1 MNLKPLYYGTLLALI
16 LAGGS
21 PAPGQS
27 QTPGPTDYSGFS
39 RFVTSRNIFNPDRFP
54 HSNRNSARPRPTN
67 RPRRAAPAF
76 AFVGAMEYGKGLFA
90 FFDGNNDD
98 YRKSLQVNGKIA
110 GYTVGKITL
119 GGVQLVAGTNSV
131 FLTVGAQMQQGTDG
145 AWDKA
150 EEPVDFSGRTDGSA
164 PVATTN
170 GGGSDAAPA
179 APATPAGPMSDTLN
193 RLMMLRQQ
201 ENK

>member
-1 MNLKPLYYGTLLALI
+1 MNLKPLCHGTLLALI

-21 PAPGQS
+21 LAPGQS

-39 RFVTSRNIFNPDRFP
+39 RFVTSRNIFNPERFP
-54 HSNRNSARPRPTN
+54 HSGRNASRPRPTN
-67 RPRRAAPAF
+67 RPRRAALAF
-76 AFVGAMEYGKGLFA
+76 AFVGAMEYGKGIFA

-98 YRKSLQVNGKIA
+98 YRKSLQVNGKLA
-110 GYTVGKITL
+110 GYTVETITL

-145 AWDKA
+145 TWDKA

-164 PVATTN
+164 PVTTT
-170 GGGSDAAPA
+170 GGGSDTAPAAPA
-179 APATPAGPMSDTLN
+179 APAGQMSDTLK